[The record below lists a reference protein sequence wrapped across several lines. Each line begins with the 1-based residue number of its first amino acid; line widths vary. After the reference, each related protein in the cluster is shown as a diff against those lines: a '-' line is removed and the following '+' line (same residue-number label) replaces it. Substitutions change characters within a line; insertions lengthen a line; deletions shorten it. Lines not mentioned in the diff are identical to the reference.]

1 MSHLLKLRGLR
12 DVVLTWALQNG
23 FAPCACDGGMC
34 KHQTLSVTDLSAS
47 DNFEAMSRGLHD
59 IYGMAM
65 PSRGLQAYFWV
76 GATTEVPTLE
86 LLFSKLAAL
95 EYLLID
101 RGGVVD
107 IRGLGNCGV
116 EFTPTRLPCECAI
129 VRVHV
134 RGAPECS
141 LCDKSWAAHMRAQ
154 VQQFA
159 C

>member
-1 MSHLLKLRGLR
+1 MSHLLKLQGLR

-65 PSRGLQAYFWV
+65 PSQGLQAYFWV
-76 GATTEVPTLE
+76 GATAEVPTLE

-95 EYLLID
+95 
-101 RGGVVD
+101 
-107 IRGLGNCGV
+107 
-116 EFTPTRLPCECAI
+116 
-129 VRVHV
+129 
-134 RGAPECS
+134 
-141 LCDKSWAAHMRAQ
+141 
-154 VQQFA
+154 
-159 C
+159 

>member
-1 MSHLLKLRGLR
+1 MSHLDKLCSLR

-23 FAPCACDGGMC
+23 FAPCA
-34 KHQTLSVTDLSAS
+34 
-47 DNFEAMSRGLHD
+47 
-59 IYGMAM
+59 
-65 PSRGLQAYFWV
+65 YFWV
-76 GATTEVPTLE
+76 GATAEVPTLD

-95 EYLLID
+95 EYLLVD
-101 RGGVVD
+101 HGGVVD

-116 EFTPTRLPCECAI
+116 EFTPTRMPCECAI
-129 VRVHV
+129 VQVHV

-141 LCDKSWAAHMRAQ
+141 LCDKAWAAHMRAC